1 MELVSMLTQ
10 SLGVNESQA
19 KGGAGL
25 LFGMA
30 KEKLGG
36 DFGQVEAAVPGMDNL
51 LAAAPEVGGKAG
63 ALGGMAQA
71 LGGGAGQLGSLA
83 GLAAEFSK
91 LGLDSGMVGKFI
103 PVLLSF
109 VQSKGGDSVKNLLA
123 GALK

>member
-1 MELVSMLTQ
+1 MELVNLLTQ
-10 SLGVNESQA
+10 TLGVNESQA

-36 DFGQVEAAVPGMDNL
+36 DFGQVEAAVPGMQDL
-51 LAAAPEVGGKAG
+51 LSAAPGSGGLGG
-63 ALGGMAQA
+63 ALGGLAQA
-71 LGGGAGQLGSLA
+71 VGGGAGKLGGLATLA
-83 GLAAEFSK
+83 GGFSK
-91 LGLDSGMVGKFI
+91 LGLDTGMAGKFI
-103 PVLLSF
+103 PVILSF